1 MKTSKTNSVL
11 FLMAFLLSGIG
22 LFAQCNEINIDNM
35 TRSLKALIV
44 PTLNITLDRD
54 NAKLSL
60 LGYNQKFT
68 IPAEPISKVGR
79 DWSYYV
85 QDVRSD
91 DSNLFFDKNRN
102 HFVMDVRFEGNGSE
116 IKGVCPGCIRMSR
129 DSRAPDL
136 NWKGARI
143 ARLRFRP
150 VPFEGSVTLEV
161 TSVELFGEFD
171 LNGILDALF
180 PRMVRNMENKI
191 KREIQN
197 NALVI
202 LNRTDIKRSIANN
215 LRPIL
220 RTMGITNVRRI
231 SQSADRKDVL
241 FCR

>member
-1 MKTSKTNSVL
+1 MKTSKIKSVF
-11 FLMAFLLSGIG
+11 FLMTFLISGIG
-22 LFAQCNEINIDNM
+22 VFAQCNEINIDNM

-54 NAKLSL
+54 NAQLSL
-60 LGYNQKFT
+60 LGYSQKFT
-68 IPAEPISKVGR
+68 IPAEKISKAGR
-79 DWSYYV
+79 DWSYFV

-91 DSNLFFDKNRN
+91 DSNLYFDKNRN
-102 HFVMDVRFEGNGSE
+102 HFVMDIRFEGEGSE

-171 LNGILDALF
+171 LNGILDGLF

-215 LRPIL
+215 LRPVL
-220 RTMGITNVRRI
+220 RAMGITDVRRI
-231 SQSADRKDVL
+231 SQSADRRDVL

>member
-1 MKTSKTNSVL
+1 MKTNKITTVF
-11 FLMAFLLSGIG
+11 FLMTFFLSGIG
-22 LFAQCNEINIDNM
+22 VFAQCNEINIDNM
-35 TRSLKALIV
+35 TRSLKALIE
-44 PTLNITLDRD
+44 PTLKITLDRD
-54 NAKLSL
+54 NSQLSL
-60 LGYNQKFT
+60 LGYSQKFT
-68 IPAEPISKVGR
+68 LPAENISKAGR

-91 DSNLFFDKNRN
+91 DSNLYFDKNRN
-102 HFVMDVRFEGNGSE
+102 HFVMDIRFEGDGSE

-171 LNGILDALF
+171 LNGILDGLF

-191 KREIQN
+191 KREIQT
-197 NALVI
+197 NALII

-220 RTMGITNVRRI
+220 RSMGITDVRRI
-231 SQSADRKDVL
+231 SQSTDRRDLL